1 MIRQIRIVTLA
12 IIAILIFNTG
22 ITFAQF
28 NVSKAESTT
37 ANRGVFYSLPQNYL
51 IIDVVVEETAS
62 FAGPYADFSYKYLGL
77 DKVIKSDKSEFQIT
91 SIQVQT
97 ETQPDPAQSY
107 FVEIPPK
114 SSSKDSRSVLLSLD
128 QAGIINAGSQS
139 QTAIDIESYNRKK
152 YTHTVSS
159 NTINKDDLF
168 NYVLRPGM
176 MEITD
181 TIIKVIT
188 IDTTFIQDIRYENR
202 FVDMSIEQ
210 QAANAKEKI
219 DMLRK
224 ERHKLLTGYQEI
236 AYEGEAIRFMHD
248 QLKKQEDEY
257 MAMFTGKKI
266 TRTHSYRFY
275 YTPKQEDINSNV
287 PVFKFSKFN
296 GLSEKGSG
304 EYVFIKFESN
314 NITEN
319 ISSSAL
325 KVESANTGQH
335 GFYYRIPE
343 YADISLIYKG
353 EKMSND
359 KFMIPQFG
367 VVSYIP
373 FGNDIKIELHPETG
387 TIKSL
392 YLE

>member
-1 MIRQIRIVTLA
+1 MIELIKKGIFILFAMLILNTVTA
-12 IIAILIFNTG
+12 Y
-22 ITFAQF
+22 AQF
-28 NVSKAESTT
+28 NVTKAESTT
-37 ANRGVFYSLPQNYL
+37 ANRGVFYNLPQNYL
-51 IIDVVVEETAS
+51 IIDVVVEETAF
-62 FAGPYADFSYKYLGL
+62 FAGPYAEYSYKYLGI
-77 DKVIKSDKSEFQIT
+77 DKVVKSDKSEYKIK

-97 ETQPDPAQSY
+97 ATQPDPAQSY

-114 SSSKDSRSVLLSLD
+114 SSSKDTRSILLSLD

-139 QTAIDIESYNRKK
+139 QTQIDYTAMGNKK
-152 YTHTVSS
+152 YTHTVSGGD
-159 NTINKDDLF
+159 INKDDLF

-188 IDTTFIQDIRYENR
+188 IDTTFIQDIRYEKR

-236 AYEGEAIRFMHD
+236 AYEGEAIRFMHN
-248 QLKKQEDEY
+248 QLKEQEDEY

-266 TRTHSYRFY
+266 NRTHSYRFY

-296 GLSEKGSG
+296 GLSEKGNG

-319 ISSSAL
+319 IASSAL
-325 KVESANTGQH
+325 KVESSNTGQH

-353 EKMSND
+353 EKMSTD
-359 KFMIPQFG
+359 KFIIPQFG

-373 FGNDIKIELHPETG
+373 FGNDIKFELHPETG